1 MKTVERENRNRWAA
15 AMLSIRA
22 DGTAGQNRPCSS
34 TWGWKQEKLQ
44 RWEKYFLLTSPS
56 IERSREP
63 LSRVPLGGGL
73 ENHRRQILA
82 MGRGSLRDKGRTD
95 GLHVIS
101 CWGKGAVSIPI
112 YAYANRWYPLG
123 PDLCRWLVRHVFCHE
138 GDR

>member
-56 IERSREP
+56 IERSMQP
-63 LSRVPLGGGL
+63 L
-73 ENHRRQILA
+73 
-82 MGRGSLRDKGRTD
+82 LRAAT
-95 GLHVIS
+95 VIFA
-101 CWGKGAVSIPI
+101 GTGVVARPAAVS
-112 YAYANRWYPLG
+112 
-123 PDLCRWLVRHVFCHE
+123 VRCDRRAHLNAVAAHWHVRRRSF
-138 GDR
+138 DIVD

>member
-56 IERSREP
+56 IERFSK
-63 LSRVPLGGGL
+63 RVIALW
-73 ENHRRQILA
+73 LA
-82 MGRGSLRDKGRTD
+82 GKLLKTKDAVRLTLD
-95 GLHVIS
+95 GLGTV
-101 CWGKGAVSIPI
+101 G
-112 YAYANRWYPLG
+112 RLLG
-123 PDLCRWLVRHVFCHE
+123 
-138 GDR
+138 